1 MKDSGIKVATYVCPA
16 CQERVG
22 LRHRHALRLLRNET
36 AECPKCGAD
45 DLVAGASRETLS
57 GHLRQ
62 MEEAAKK
69 YSRIVLVTVPI
80 ILATLALHFFGKIP
94 TPVFAGI
101 FIVAMGVQILGKP
114 RKAMRSPV
122 EIALERSS

>member
-1 MKDSGIKVATYVCPA
+1 MKDSGIKVAIYVCQT

-22 LRHRHALRLLRNET
+22 LRHRNALRLLRNET
-36 AECPKCGAD
+36 AECPRCGAD

-62 MEEAAKK
+62 TEEAAKK
-69 YSRIVLVTVPI
+69 YSRVVLVTVPV

-94 TPVFAGI
+94 TPVFAVI
-101 FIVAMGVQILGKP
+101 FLVAMGVQILGKP